1 MSELF
6 VFSSSTAFFWPS
18 KESFIWPLR
27 LVLTQIQLSVL
38 YLRVISLQV
47 ILGGILLWLCAR
59 NYALHGQNPGLKT
72 QLLHEF
78 LDTSL
83 ISSACVLCQEC
94 QLLFFQTESPSFST
108 TQHTHAHTHMCTCV
122 CACILGCP
130 PRAAP
135 RWLLL
140 DFLLLA
146 LCCLPSRVLPHV
158 LLLDFKSSNNCFLES
173 DLLL

>member
-1 MSELF
+1 M
-6 VFSSSTAFFWPS
+6 
-18 KESFIWPLR
+18 R

-47 ILGGILLWLCAR
+47 IPGGILLWLCVR

-94 QLLFFQTESPSFST
+94 QLLFFQTEPPSFST
-108 TQHTHAHTHMCTCV
+108 TQHTHAHTHTRAHA
-122 CACILGCP
+122 CAHASWDVLQGRHPDGCC
-130 PRAAP
+130 
-135 RWLLL
+135 WTSF
-140 DFLLLA
+140 FLLYAACHPEFSHMSYFWTLN
-146 LCCLPSRVLPHV
+146 RVIIV
-158 LLLDFKSSNNCFLES
+158 SLER